1 MQFAFLG
8 FFVLMCSRFCFLF
21 ICLCFLLLL
30 VVGLFLGGSVFVCFC
45 FCLSFLK
52 FLMELFFSVYISDV
66 IAGKV
71 IDHIFT
77 LFSALLIFS
86 IMCVITVSRRS
97 ASLLFLV
104 QLCV

>member
-1 MQFAFLG
+1 M
-8 FFVLMCSRFCFLF
+8 
-21 ICLCFLLLL
+21 
-30 VVGLFLGGSVFVCFC
+30 VGLFLGGSVFVCFC

-86 IMCVITVSRRS
+86 IMCVITVNRRS

>member
-1 MQFAFLG
+1 MFPFLV
-8 FFVLMCSRFCFLF
+8 FVFCLF
-21 ICLCFLLLL
+21 VCVFCCWWWVYFW
-30 VVGLFLGGSVFVCFC
+30 GGSVFVCFC

-86 IMCVITVSRRS
+86 IMCVITVNRRS
-97 ASLLFLV
+97 TSLLFLV